1 MHVHTEVFGCF
12 NERTSDAAAGTFN
25 GLHDTGDAVAAE
37 VLNERFV
44 LNTVLDGEIKS
55 RTSTV
60 NNVLQKIDVAQTA
73 AGLNHVLE
81 HEFRRVLDAFFF
93 MKRIAGTSE
102 SPAVDGRVS
111 AVSRHFFKQHD
122 RSPFFFGF

>member
-1 MHVHTEVFGCF
+1 MHVHPEVFGCF

-60 NNVLQKIDVAQTA
+60 NNVLQKIDVAQNCIIYTSIRKPSVKSVR
-73 AGLNHVLE
+73 GTTLISVMT
-81 HEFRRVLDAFFF
+81 
-93 MKRIAGTSE
+93 MKTLIPTG
-102 SPAVDGRVS
+102 
-111 AVSRHFFKQHD
+111 K
-122 RSPFFFGF
+122 